1 MNFRITDDG
10 DARDIH
16 EIYGLLKAYNLSRRE
31 ASPKCS
37 HRRLSGRRGGQEACG
52 IDGRN
57 LWQLALHP
65 ISFCQ
70 RTAPGPGDRRQAAS
84 GRGGR
89 GQKTWLQIAFVDTFP
104 FRHLHFTKSM
114 TTGRFLPSK
123 NIRTP
128 DNGTITRKNCFD
140 ADLRKQL

>member
-16 EIYGLLKAYNLSRRE
+16 EIYELLKAYNLSRRE
-31 ASPKCS
+31 ASQNVPI
-37 HRRLSGRRGGQEACG
+37 GVCG

-89 GQKTWLQIAFVDTFP
+89 GQKTWLQIAFVDTFSFQAP
-104 FRHLHFTKSM
+104 AFYKKHDYREVFTLEEYPYTGQRHYYTKK
-114 TTGRFLPSK
+114 L
-123 NIRTP
+123 
-128 DNGTITRKNCFD
+128 
-140 ADLRKQL
+140 L

>member
-16 EIYGLLKAYNLSRRE
+16 EIYELLKAYNLSRRE
-31 ASPKCS
+31 ASQNVPIGVFLEDEADRKLAGLTGETFGNWLCIQFLFVS
-37 HRRLSGRRGGQEACG
+37 EQLRGQG
-52 IDGRN
+52 IGGK
-57 LWQLALHP
+57 LL
-65 ISFCQ
+65 
-70 RTAPGPGDRRQAAS
+70 QAAAEEARK
-84 GRGGR
+84 RGC
-89 GQKTWLQIAFVDTFP
+89 KWPLWTPFP

-128 DNGTITRKNCFD
+128 DDGTITRKNCFD